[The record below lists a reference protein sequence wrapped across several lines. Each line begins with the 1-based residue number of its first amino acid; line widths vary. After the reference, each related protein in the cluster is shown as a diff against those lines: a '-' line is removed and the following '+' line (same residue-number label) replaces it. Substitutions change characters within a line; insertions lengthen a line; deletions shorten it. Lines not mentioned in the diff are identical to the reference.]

1 MAFLWY
7 NSLIFV
13 TGYKA
18 MQAKVPQNVQMADR
32 IVGPLTLRHMII
44 IGAGGGLAYLVY
56 VILART
62 YYWEVWF
69 PPVLIISLITLAA
82 AFLRIYNVSFGK
94 FLILLLES
102 ILIPRKRVWRKA
114 DAEVTIT
121 SIPQKPKNTNKK
133 ISKEKKEKAEQTIKK
148 IKNISEILDNYGKD
162 FSNKK

>member
-1 MAFLWY
+1 
-7 NSLIFV
+7 
-13 TGYKA
+13 
-18 MQAKVPQNVQMADR
+18 MQAKVPQNVQMADK

-82 AFLRIYNVSFGK
+82 AFVKIYNVTFGK

-102 ILIPRKRVWRKA
+102 MLIPRKRVWRKY
-114 DAEVTIT
+114 DAEVIIT
-121 SIPQKPKNTNKK
+121 GTLENKK
-133 ISKEKKEKAEQTIKK
+133 NKKSEKNDDKSKKAAQTMKK
-148 IKNISEILDNYGKD
+148 IKNISEVLDNYGKNLD
-162 FSNKK
+162 K